1 MKVDVKIGTLVPG
14 LSGPPVL
21 LAPLSGVSDVV
32 FRRIARRWGADL
44 VVTEMVPA
52 HELIRG
58 SEQARLRAAGLGI
71 APHVVQLV
79 GRVPAS
85 MAEAAKLAEDSGA
98 DIVDINMGC
107 PAKHVMGGLAG
118 SGLMRDTD
126 LALRIIAAV
135 VQAATIPVSVKMRL
149 GWDDASHNA
158 AEIAA
163 RAAALGVQ
171 AVTVHGRTRQQ
182 FYTGQADWRAIAPVV
197 AAAGVPVIANGDIV
211 DLATARTCLARSGAA
226 GLMVGRA
233 ALGQPWLPG
242 TLSAALNGQPIRYPA
257 PAERAALAIEHYE
270 GLLSLYGLKMGP
282 KHARKHL
289 AAYADRARDDGYHV
303 AAEDR
308 LGLVTTEQPAEA
320 IRLLGRVYAEPERRA
335 A

>member
-1 MKVDVKIGTLVPG
+1 MIDQILGTLVPG
-14 LSGPPVL
+14 RSGPPVL

-85 MAEAAKLAEDSGA
+85 MAEAAKLAEDSAA
-98 DIVDINMGC
+98 DIIDINMGC

-118 SGLMRDTD
+118 SGLMRDAE
-126 LALRIIAAV
+126 LALRIIEAV
-135 VQAATIPVSVKMRL
+135 VKAATVPVTVKMRL
-149 GWDDASHNA
+149 GWDDTSHNA
-158 AEIAA
+158 AEIA
-163 RAAALGVQ
+163 RDAASLGVSG
-171 AVTVHGRTRQQ
+171 VTVHGRTRQQ

-197 AAAGVPVIANGDIV
+197 ATAGIPVIANGDIL
-211 DLATARTCLARSGAA
+211 DLASARACLVQSGAA
-226 GLMVGRA
+226 GVMVGRA
-233 ALGQPWLPG
+233 ALGRPWLVG
-242 TLSAALNGQPIRYPA
+242 AISAALCGRPVRYPT
-257 PAERAALAIEHYE
+257 AEERQAITIEHYE
-270 GLLSLYGLKMGP
+270 GLLALYGLKMGP

-289 AAYADRARDDGYHV
+289 AAYADRAREDGYRV
-303 AAEDR
+303 TPEDR
-308 LGLVTTEQPAEA
+308 LALVTTEQPAEVV
-320 IRLLGRVYAEPERRA
+320 RLLARLFAEPERKA